1 MMVKHNF
8 ITKVLLRDGD
18 KELSKDLKVRLMSMR
33 IELGKVRKQLEEDL
47 QEAVK
52 ELTPK
57 GYQELIMKE
66 NKTEEDKAQ
75 VEAWNK
81 QINEEYNA
89 YVDKRGKEEVQIDTT
104 LSEDEFAQIIEVNAG
119 NDVEINGT
127 KLNAADFLEVLY
139 SLFVAKCN
147 KRGLCRLYIALLF
160 YQHE

>member
-33 IELGKVRKQLEEDL
+33 IELGKVRRQLEEDL

-81 QINEEYNA
+81 QVNEEYNA

-139 SLFVAKCN
+139 SLFVA
-147 KRGLCRLYIALLF
+147 
-160 YQHE
+160 

>member
-1 MMVKHNF
+1 MMIKHSF

-104 LSEDEFAQIIEVNAG
+104 LSEDDFAQIIEVNAG

-139 SLFVAKCN
+139 SLFVA
-147 KRGLCRLYIALLF
+147 
-160 YQHE
+160 

>member
-1 MMVKHNF
+1 MMIKHNF

-18 KELSKDLKVRLMSMR
+18 KELSKDLKVKLMGMR

-66 NKTEEDKAQ
+66 DKTEEDKAQ

-139 SLFVAKCN
+139 SLFVA
-147 KRGLCRLYIALLF
+147 
-160 YQHE
+160 

>member
-33 IELGKVRKQLEEDL
+33 IELGKVRRQLEEDL

-104 LSEDEFAQIIEVNAG
+104 LSEDDFAQIIEVNAG

-139 SLFVAKCN
+139 SLFVA
-147 KRGLCRLYIALLF
+147 
-160 YQHE
+160 

>member
-33 IELGKVRKQLEEDL
+33 IELGKVRRQLEEDL
-47 QEAVK
+47 QEAAK

-139 SLFVAKCN
+139 SLFVA
-147 KRGLCRLYIALLF
+147 
-160 YQHE
+160 

>member
-1 MMVKHNF
+1 MMIKHNF

-18 KELSKDLKVRLMSMR
+18 KELSKDLKVKLMGMR
-33 IELGKVRKQLEEDL
+33 IELGKIRKQLEEDL

-66 NKTEEDKAQ
+66 DKTEEDKAQ

-119 NDVEINGT
+119 NDVEINGI

-139 SLFVAKCN
+139 SLFVA
-147 KRGLCRLYIALLF
+147 
-160 YQHE
+160 

>member
-1 MMVKHNF
+1 MTVNEMMVKHNF

-104 LSEDEFAQIIEVNAG
+104 LSKDDFAQIIEVNAG

-139 SLFVAKCN
+139 SLFVA
-147 KRGLCRLYIALLF
+147 
-160 YQHE
+160 

>member
-1 MMVKHNF
+1 MMIKHNF

-18 KELSKDLKVRLMSMR
+18 KELSKDLKVRLMGMR

-139 SLFVAKCN
+139 SLFVA
-147 KRGLCRLYIALLF
+147 
-160 YQHE
+160 

>member
-8 ITKVLLRDGD
+8 ITKVVLRDGD

-104 LSEDEFAQIIEVNAG
+104 LSEDDFAQIIEVNAG

-139 SLFVAKCN
+139 SLFVA
-147 KRGLCRLYIALLF
+147 
-160 YQHE
+160 

>member
-1 MMVKHNF
+1 MMIKHNF

-75 VEAWNK
+75 VETWNK

-104 LSEDEFAQIIEVNAG
+104 LSEDDFAQIIEVNAG

-139 SLFVAKCN
+139 SLFVA
-147 KRGLCRLYIALLF
+147 
-160 YQHE
+160 

>member
-18 KELSKDLKVRLMSMR
+18 KELSKDLKVKLMSMR

-66 NKTEEDKAQ
+66 GKTEEDKAQ

-139 SLFVAKCN
+139 SLFVA
-147 KRGLCRLYIALLF
+147 
-160 YQHE
+160 

>member
-104 LSEDEFAQIIEVNAG
+104 LSEDDFAQIIEVNAG

-139 SLFVAKCN
+139 SLFVA
-147 KRGLCRLYIALLF
+147 LM
-160 YQHE
+160 

>member
-1 MMVKHNF
+1 MMIKHNF

-18 KELSKDLKVRLMSMR
+18 KELSKDLKVKVMGMR
-33 IELGKVRKQLEEDL
+33 IELGKIRKQLEEDL

-66 NKTEEDKAQ
+66 DKTEEDKAQ

-139 SLFVAKCN
+139 SLFVA
-147 KRGLCRLYIALLF
+147 
-160 YQHE
+160 

>member
-1 MMVKHNF
+1 MMAKHNF

-33 IELGKVRKQLEEDL
+33 IELGKVRRQLEEDL

-139 SLFVAKCN
+139 SLFVA
-147 KRGLCRLYIALLF
+147 
-160 YQHE
+160 

>member
-18 KELSKDLKVRLMSMR
+18 KELNKDLKVKLMSMR

-66 NKTEEDKAQ
+66 DKTEEDKAQ

-139 SLFVAKCN
+139 SLFVA
-147 KRGLCRLYIALLF
+147 
-160 YQHE
+160 

>member
-1 MMVKHNF
+1 MMIKHNF

-18 KELSKDLKVRLMSMR
+18 KELSKDLKVKLMGMR

-104 LSEDEFAQIIEVNAG
+104 LSEDDFAQIIEVNAG

-139 SLFVAKCN
+139 SLFVA
-147 KRGLCRLYIALLF
+147 
-160 YQHE
+160 

>member
-1 MMVKHNF
+1 MMIKHNF

-66 NKTEEDKAQ
+66 DKTEEDKAQ

-104 LSEDEFAQIIEVNAG
+104 LSEDDFAQIIEVNAG

-139 SLFVAKCN
+139 SLFVA
-147 KRGLCRLYIALLF
+147 
-160 YQHE
+160 

>member
-47 QEAVK
+47 QEAVR

-75 VEAWNK
+75 VEAWNR

-104 LSEDEFAQIIEVNAG
+104 LSEDDFAQIIEVNAG

-139 SLFVAKCN
+139 SLFVA
-147 KRGLCRLYIALLF
+147 
-160 YQHE
+160 

>member
-18 KELSKDLKVRLMSMR
+18 KELSKDLMVRLMSMR

-104 LSEDEFAQIIEVNAG
+104 LSEDDFAQIIEVNAG

-139 SLFVAKCN
+139 SLFVA
-147 KRGLCRLYIALLF
+147 
-160 YQHE
+160 

>member
-1 MMVKHNF
+1 MTINEVMVRHNF

-18 KELSKDLKVRLMSMR
+18 KELSKDLKVKLMTMR
-33 IELGKVRKQLEEDL
+33 IKLGKIRKELEEDL
-47 QEAVK
+47 QEVVK
-52 ELTPK
+52 TLTPE
-57 GYQELIMKE
+57 GYQELVMKPD
-66 NKTEEDKAQ
+66 KTEEETAQ

-139 SLFVAKCN
+139 SLFVA
-147 KRGLCRLYIALLF
+147 
-160 YQHE
+160 

>member
-1 MMVKHNF
+1 MTLNELMIKHNF
-8 ITKVLLRDGD
+8 VTKILLRDGD
-18 KELSKDLKVRLMSMR
+18 KELSRDLKVKLMGMR
-33 IELGKVRKQLEEDL
+33 IKLGKVRKELEEDL
-47 QEAVK
+47 QEVVK
-52 ELTPK
+52 ELTPED
-57 GYQELIMKE
+57 YQELVMKE

-139 SLFVAKCN
+139 SLFVA
-147 KRGLCRLYIALLF
+147 
-160 YQHE
+160 

>member
-1 MMVKHNF
+1 MVKHNF

-104 LSEDEFAQIIEVNAG
+104 LSEDDFAQIIEVNAG

-139 SLFVAKCN
+139 SLFVA
-147 KRGLCRLYIALLF
+147 
-160 YQHE
+160 

>member
-1 MMVKHNF
+1 MTLNELMIKHNF
-8 ITKVLLRDGD
+8 VTKILLRDGD
-18 KELSKDLKVRLMSMR
+18 KELSRDLKVKLMGMR
-33 IELGKVRKQLEEDL
+33 IKLGKIRKELEEDL
-47 QEAVK
+47 QEVVK
-52 ELTPK
+52 ELTPED
-57 GYQELIMKE
+57 YQELTMKE

-139 SLFVAKCN
+139 SLFVA
-147 KRGLCRLYIALLF
+147 
-160 YQHE
+160 

>member
-1 MMVKHNF
+1 MTLYEMLIKHNI

-18 KELSKDLKVRLMSMR
+18 KELSKDLKVKLMGMR

-104 LSEDEFAQIIEVNAG
+104 LSEDDFAQIIEVNAG

-139 SLFVAKCN
+139 SLFVA
-147 KRGLCRLYIALLF
+147 
-160 YQHE
+160 

>member
-57 GYQELIMKE
+57 GYQELIMEE

-104 LSEDEFAQIIEVNAG
+104 LSEDDFAQIIEVNAG

-139 SLFVAKCN
+139 SLFVA
-147 KRGLCRLYIALLF
+147 
-160 YQHE
+160 

>member
-1 MMVKHNF
+1 MTLNELIIRHNF
-8 ITKVLLRDGD
+8 VTKILLRDED
-18 KELSKDLKVRLMSMR
+18 RELSRDLKVKLMSMR
-33 IELGKVRKQLEEDL
+33 IELGKIRKHLEEDL

-52 ELTPK
+52 ELVPE
-57 GYQELIMKE
+57 GYQELVAKVD
-66 NKTEEDKAQ
+66 KTEEDKAQ

-89 YVDKRGKEEVQIDTT
+89 YVDKRGQEEIEIDIT

-139 SLFVAKCN
+139 SLFVA
-147 KRGLCRLYIALLF
+147 
-160 YQHE
+160 

>member
-1 MMVKHNF
+1 MMIKHNF

-18 KELSKDLKVRLMSMR
+18 KELNKDLKVKLMGMR
-33 IELGKVRKQLEEDL
+33 IELGKIRKQLEEDL

-66 NKTEEDKAQ
+66 DKTEEDKAQ

-139 SLFVAKCN
+139 SLFVA
-147 KRGLCRLYIALLF
+147 
-160 YQHE
+160 

>member
-18 KELSKDLKVRLMSMR
+18 KELRKDLKVRLMSMR

-104 LSEDEFAQIIEVNAG
+104 LSEDDFAQIIEVNAG

-139 SLFVAKCN
+139 SLFVA
-147 KRGLCRLYIALLF
+147 
-160 YQHE
+160 

>member
-18 KELSKDLKVRLMSMR
+18 KELSKDLKVKLMSMR

-57 GYQELIMKE
+57 GYQELITKE
-66 NKTEEDKAQ
+66 DKTEEDKAQ

-139 SLFVAKCN
+139 SLFVA
-147 KRGLCRLYIALLF
+147 
-160 YQHE
+160 

>member
-57 GYQELIMKE
+57 GYQELILKE

-104 LSEDEFAQIIEVNAG
+104 LSEDDFAQIIEVNAG

-139 SLFVAKCN
+139 SLFVV
-147 KRGLCRLYIALLF
+147 
-160 YQHE
+160 

>member
-1 MMVKHNF
+1 MMIKHNF

-104 LSEDEFAQIIEVNAG
+104 LSEDDFAQIIEVNAG
-119 NDVEINGT
+119 NDVKINGT

-139 SLFVAKCN
+139 SLFVA
-147 KRGLCRLYIALLF
+147 
-160 YQHE
+160 

>member
-33 IELGKVRKQLEEDL
+33 IELGKVRRQFEEDL

-139 SLFVAKCN
+139 SLFVA
-147 KRGLCRLYIALLF
+147 
-160 YQHE
+160 